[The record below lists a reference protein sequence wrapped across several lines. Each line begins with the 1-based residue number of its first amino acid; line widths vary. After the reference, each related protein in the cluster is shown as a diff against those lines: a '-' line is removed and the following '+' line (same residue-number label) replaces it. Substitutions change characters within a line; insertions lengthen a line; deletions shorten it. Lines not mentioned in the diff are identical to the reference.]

1 MSELA
6 FFIDYSRCIGCQAC
20 VQACEECDTH
30 RGRSLI
36 HLETIERR
44 DSVQTAPQVC
54 MHCEDPI
61 CAQVCPADAIKQTPD
76 GVVQSSLKP
85 RCIGC
90 SNCVL
95 ACPFGVPKY
104 DGDADQMMKCDMCYD
119 RTSTGRRPMC
129 ATVCPS
135 GALAFTT
142 IEEIMR
148 TRQGR
153 AVNDWQFGDQHV
165 RTKVFVLVPTEVTH
179 VDVGAD
185 PAQLA
190 QARLAAAGRSVRCR
204 GAAGGP
210 VMADDRPRWREDFP
224 VRWDEDHYMTRRELA
239 KFLTL
244 GSGLLAS
251 VNVLIAFIGLNAR
264 DPDHRRSSGSP
275 AADDIAPGGSLL
287 FRYPD
292 RRTTPAFWCATS
304 SGRLD
309 AYSQVCTHLSC
320 AVVHRPDER
329 ALACPCHKGSFSAAR
344 RATARRTADAAP
356 AAHRDRAA
364 RRRDLVATGIEV

>member
-61 CAQVCPADAIKQTPD
+61 CAQVCPADAIKQTAE

-119 RTSTGRRPMC
+119 RTSVGLKPMC
-129 ATVCPS
+129 ASVCPS
-135 GALAFTT
+135 QALAFGTR
-142 IEEIMR
+142 EEMAKLR
-148 TRQGR
+148 PR
-153 AVNDWQFGDQHV
+153 AKPVNTFQFGMQTI
-165 RTKVFVLVPTEVTH
+165 RTKVNVMVP
-179 VDVGAD
+179 AD
-185 PAQLA
+185 AP
-190 QARLAAAGRSVRCR
+190 
-204 GAAGGP
+204 
-210 VMADDRPRWREDFP
+210 
-224 VRWDEDHYMTRRELA
+224 RELIDVTA
-239 KFLTL
+239 AMYEPTI
-244 GSGLLAS
+244 GHD
-251 VNVLIAFIGLNAR
+251 VLEDVFDNEA
-264 DPDHRRSSGSP
+264 
-275 AADDIAPGGSLL
+275 
-287 FRYPD
+287 
-292 RRTTPAFWCATS
+292 
-304 SGRLD
+304 
-309 AYSQVCTHLSC
+309 
-320 AVVHRPDER
+320 
-329 ALACPCHKGSFSAAR
+329 
-344 RATARRTADAAP
+344 
-356 AAHRDRAA
+356 
-364 RRRDLVATGIEV
+364 